1 MRRDPVG
8 GLVLNVRML
17 LSVLLLFPTFVFGF
31 PIQGKPVRL
40 IVPFPPGAE
49 AFDGT
54 ARIIAQRL
62 GPALGITV
70 IVENRPGAGAVIAN
84 QAVAQSAP
92 DGHTLLYG
100 VVTSFTMLPH
110 QLSKRPYDEFR
121 DFTPITH
128 VARSPLVLGA
138 HPSVPANNLHELVAY
153 AKAHPGKLSF
163 GSWQFGGMNHVYLE
177 MLRLD
182 SGAPMVHVPYKSPTD
197 SFNDLLEGR
206 IHLVMGGTSAFINLA
221 RAGRIKL
228 IGVTSPKRTPA
239 LPEVPT
245 FSEQGFRGF
254 DDAASLALLGPANM
268 PRDTVQRLADEMNRI
283 LRSREVVDF
292 FVKIVPT
299 FEVEPSS
306 PEELGTLMKAQ
317 YDYMGPIIRRL
328 GIRID

>member
-1 MRRDPVG
+1 
-8 GLVLNVRML
+8 
-17 LSVLLLFPTFVFGF
+17 
-31 PIQGKPVRL
+31 
-40 IVPFPPGAE
+40 
-49 AFDGT
+49 
-54 ARIIAQRL
+54 
-62 GPALGITV
+62 
-70 IVENRPGAGAVIAN
+70 
-84 QAVAQSAP
+84 
-92 DGHTLLYG
+92 
-100 VVTSFTMLPH
+100 
-110 QLSKRPYDEFR
+110 
-121 DFTPITH
+121 
-128 VARSPLVLGA
+128 
-138 HPSVPANNLHELVAY
+138 
-153 AKAHPGKLSF
+153 
-163 GSWQFGGMNHVYLE
+163 MNHVYLE

-182 SGAPMVHVPYKSPTD
+182 SGAPMVHVPYKSPND

-228 IGVTSPKRTPA
+228 IGVTSPKRSPA
-239 LPEVPT
+239 LPDVPT

-268 PRDTVQRLADEMNRI
+268 PGDIVQRLAEEMSRI

-306 PEELGTLMKAQ
+306 PEELGALMKAQ